1 MKKSIIFMLC
11 VLTFLT
17 SEAQNSSE
25 YFNQNYFRYDNFIYR
40 PNIKTVILENA
51 QLPLSEPAIELN
63 SGMQLLL
70 KFDDLD
76 ADYKEYWYTI
86 IHCDAQWKPSDITR
100 STYLY
105 SFFEDRIMDYSF
117 SFNTLQPYTN
127 YQLRFPNEQI
137 KPMISG
143 NYLLKVY
150 LDNNPD
156 SVAFT
161 KRFLVYENLVD
172 IQASVHAATSAEFRQ
187 QKQEVDFTIGT
198 NRYPIANPFG
208 DLQVKILQNFRWDN
222 AIDNLKPIFIKDNLL
237 DYNYDEENT
246 FNGGN
251 EFRRF
256 DIRSLK
262 YETEFVQRIQ
272 MHDNGTDVYLMP
284 DKVRYYSRYSSDNDI
299 NGKFEIKNYS
309 GSHPDKDADY
319 ATVHF
324 QLNYKD
330 PVQDGNI
337 YIAGDLTNWQYN
349 NTSMMKYDEELKA
362 YTGTLFLKQGY
373 YNYEYVFVKD
383 GTTFGDESWLE
394 GNHYE
399 TENNYWILV
408 YHRPQNV
415 RYDKLVACRKFAANR

>member
-1 MKKSIIFMLC
+1 MLC

>member
-1 MKKSIIFMLC
+1 MKRFVITIVCLMLY
-11 VLTFLT
+11 LT
-17 SEAQNSSE
+17 SSAQNSSE
-25 YFNQNYFRYDNFIYR
+25 YFNQNYFRYDNYIYR
-40 PNIKTVILENA
+40 PNIKTVILENS
-51 QLPLSEPAIELN
+51 QLPLSEPTIELN
-63 SGMQLLL
+63 SGMQLML

-76 ADYKEYWYTI
+76 GDYKDYWYTI

-105 SFFEDRIMDYSF
+105 SFYEDRIMDYSF

-127 YQLRFPNEQI
+127 YQLKFPNEQI

-161 KRFLVYENLVD
+161 RRFLVYENLVD

-187 QKQEVDFTIGT
+187 QKQEVDFSIGT
-198 NRYPIANPFG
+198 SRYPITNPFG
-208 DLQVKILQNFRWDN
+208 DLKVKILQNFRWDN
-222 AIDNLKPIFIKDNLL
+222 ALDNLKPIFIKDDLL

-262 YETEFVQRIQ
+262 YETEFVQRIV
-272 MHDNGTDVYLMP
+272 MHDDGTDVYLMP
-284 DKVRYYSRYSSDNDI
+284 DKVRYYTRYSSDNDI

-309 GSHPDKDADY
+309 GSHPDRDADY
-319 ATVHF
+319 AKVHF

-337 YIAGDLTNWQYN
+337 YIAGDLTDWQYN
-349 NTSMMKYDEELKA
+349 NNTMMKYDEELKA

-373 YNYEYVFVKD
+373 YNYEYMFVKD
-383 GTTFGDESWLE
+383 RTTYGDESWLE

-408 YHRPQNV
+408 YYRPQTV
-415 RYDKLVACRKFAANR
+415 RYDKLIACRKFAANR